1 MMKQISIEKY
11 IPKKHQH
18 KVTDFYKDID
28 GCWLDLHSD
37 YISALTESSS
47 IHEYTINQVKKQLKT
62 IVLKS
67 DFEKMN
73 REQLNNLMK

>member
-47 IHEYTINQVKKQLKT
+47 IHEDTINQVKKQLKT